1 MKDSKYSRL
10 VVTLF
15 SALAVFSAPPAEA
28 EDWPAYRHDNARSG
42 CTSESLVTPLVQDWV
57 YASVHPPRPAWSPPA
72 SRPREGFI
80 LRNRVDFDDAFQV
93 AAAGEVVYFGSSA
106 DHKVYALD
114 AVTGEHRWSFFTG
127 GPVRLAPTVRQDKV
141 FVGSD
146 DGFVYCLKADNG
158 ELIWKIRGGPT
169 DEKLIGN
176 GKMISRWPI
185 RTGVLIDEDVAYFG
199 AGIFPHENVYLYAV
213 RAQDGAFIWK
223 NDTISEQDA
232 YQNDFSPQGY
242 LLAAGPQLFAPS
254 GRSMPAAFGK
264 ADGQMLFHRKY
275 GWRDEQAGGVIGGT
289 YALLA
294 DDQIYAGGE
303 YHLLALD
310 QKTGRT
316 GFAWFPGR
324 RLTVQGNMAYLATG
338 SEILAMDRLKYAEA
352 SKRRNSLEFR
362 IKTLRTQLASATGD
376 KRKQLQD
383 QLRTVEKELSDHRR
397 DNITPAVGWQVPSQC
412 DAELIVTANLVIAGG
427 QDKVDAFDR
436 TSGEV
441 VWTAKVQGKARGL
454 AVANGRLYVS
464 TDTGEIY
471 CFAAENT
478 PNKKTQVA
486 MGTNSPP
493 RLLVPLPRLASG
505 DAGAGEDKSGGNPYP
520 KDELTK
526 VYQAA
531 AEAILMETGV
541 TKGYCLVVGAERGR
555 LAYELARR
563 TNLTIIGIEPDS
575 QKVQAARL
583 ALDAAGLYGQRVTI
597 DQGDLSALPY
607 SNYFA
612 NLIVSDSLI
621 VSGQIPGDPAR
632 LVRHIKPCGG
642 AICLGVP
649 AKVPSGAAAVSSKEL
664 LSWLA
669 RLELGSCRISQVNG
683 LWATLQRGALPGAGK
698 WTHQYAEPG
707 NTACSDDLALA
718 GPLGLLWFGEP
729 GSAPMVNRHDA
740 ATSPLAVNGRLF
752 IQGENIVMAYDSYNG
767 MLLWKREIP
776 GAMRTRLKARE
787 CGNLAAS
794 QDSFFIAIG
803 DKCLRL
809 DAATGET
816 RATYAMPPTPEGLP
830 RNWGYLAYVDGV
842 LYGSAMT
849 EIGISTS
856 VFAMDARDGRH
867 LWNHDGKN
875 IANLTIS
882 IGDGWIFFVDSS
894 LTPQQR
900 DTLLKQDKSY
910 LADLQ
915 GEQAKKAEDKQKQ
928 LDARLAVALDART
941 GGKLWE
947 KPIDV
952 TDCSRIGIG
961 GGELMAMYRDG
972 IVVLCGANANGHYW
986 KQFLAGEFSQR
997 RLLALSA
1004 KTGNTMWARDANYR
1018 HRPLL
1023 IGDTIVA
1030 EPWAFDLA
1038 TGRQKTRPHPL
1049 TGAETMWQF
1058 LRPGHHCGAISA
1070 CPQMLLMRSGY
1081 TSYYD
1086 LREDAGIRH
1095 FAGHRLGCWIN
1106 GIAADGLALAPEASA
1121 GCICLYPIVCS
1132 LALEPRPD
1140 QQRWAIYSSG
1150 GNNTPVQN
1158 LAINLG
1164 APGDRRDSNGQLWLA
1179 YPRPSLP
1186 ADRKAMGFSLQ
1197 LQTEFLQG
1205 GGYQIQNP
1213 ELKIQ
1218 NSGQCP
1224 AWVFTS
1230 YARGLRRVLVPLL
1243 DERDGPADYTVRL
1256 YFADLENEQQG
1267 QRVCDIVLQS
1277 KVVAEGFDIVKEAG
1291 GSRRTVAR
1299 EFAPVRVER
1308 NLEIELI
1315 PKGEQASSMSQAPIL
1330 CGLLVSAECR
1340 AVAGQVQRVLQK
1352 TEDRI
1357 QNTEF

>member
-1 MKDSKYSRL
+1 MAA
-10 VVTLF
+10 
-15 SALAVFSAPPAEA
+15 SAA
-28 EDWPAYRHDNARSG
+28 DWPTYRHDNARSG
-42 CTSESLVTPLVQDWV
+42 CISESLVTPLALHWLYVP
-57 YASVHPPRPAWSPPA
+57 AHSPRPAWSPPA
-72 SRPREGFI
+72 NRPREGFI
-80 LRNRVDFDDAFQV
+80 LRNRVDFDDAFHV
-93 AAAGEVVYFGSSA
+93 AAAGELLYFGSSA

-114 AVTGEHRWSFFTG
+114 AATGQERWSFFTG
-127 GPVRLAPTVRQDKV
+127 GPVRLAPTVWKNRV
-141 FVGSD
+141 LVGSD
-146 DGFVYCLKADNG
+146 DGFIYCLQADNG
-158 ELIWKIRGGPT
+158 DLIWKKRGGPS
-169 DEKLIGN
+169 DERLLGN

-185 RTGVLIDEDVAYFG
+185 RTGVLIDKETAYFA

-213 RAQDGAFIWK
+213 SAEDGALVWK

-232 YQNDFSPQGY
+232 YQNDLSPQGY
-242 LLAAGPQLFAPS
+242 LLAAGAQLFVPS
-254 GRSMPAAFGK
+254 GRSLPAVFDK
-264 ADGQMLFHRKY
+264 SSGQMAFHRKY
-275 GWRDEQAGGVIGGT
+275 GWTGEEAGGVIGGT

-294 DDQIYAGGE
+294 DDQIYTGTQ

-324 RLTVQGNMAYLATG
+324 RLTVNGSVAYLASG

-362 IKTLRTQLASATGD
+362 IRTLRGQLASATGD
-376 KRKQLQD
+376 RRKNLQE
-383 QLRTVEKELSDHRR
+383 QLRTTEAELSDHHR
-397 DNITPAVGWQVPSQC
+397 DNVTPAVTWQVPSAC
-412 DAELIVTANLVIAGG
+412 DAELIVTGNLVIGGG
-427 QDKVDAFDR
+427 QNEVSALDR
-436 TSGEV
+436 DTGELT
-441 VWTAKVQGKARGL
+441 WTAKVDGKACGL

-464 TDTGEIY
+464 TDTGKIY
-471 CFAAENT
+471 CFASDNT
-478 PNKKTQVA
+478 SNSKTQAAMQTNPPVA
-486 MGTNSPP
+486 
-493 RLLVPLPRLASG
+493 
-505 DAGAGEDKSGGNPYP
+505 NPYP
-520 KDELTK
+520 KDELTEL
-526 VYQAA
+526 YEAA
-531 AEAILMETGV
+531 AEAVVMETGV

-555 LAYELARR
+555 LAHELARR
-563 TNLTIIGIEPDS
+563 TNLTIIGIEPDAA
-575 QKVQAARL
+575 KVQAARL
-583 ALDAAGLYGQRVTI
+583 ALNASALYGERVTI
-597 DQGDLSALPY
+597 DQGDLSVLPY

-621 VSGQIPGDPAR
+621 LTGQIPGEPRELA
-632 LVRHIKPCGG
+632 RHIKPCGG
-642 AICLGVP
+642 TICLGVP
-649 AKVPSGAAAVSSKEL
+649 AKVASGAAALSSKEL
-664 LSWLA
+664 LSWFA

-683 LWATLQRGALPGAGK
+683 LWAMLQRGALPGAGK

-707 NTACSDDLALA
+707 NTACSDDLALG

-794 QDSFFIAIG
+794 QDSFFLAIG

-809 DAATGET
+809 DAATGEI
-816 RATYAMPPTPEGLP
+816 RAAYAMPPAPEGVP
-830 RNWGYLAYVDGV
+830 PKWGYLAYVDGV

-849 EIGISTS
+849 EIGVSTS
-856 VFAMDARDGRH
+856 VFAMDAQDGRH
-867 LWNHDGKN
+867 LWNYGGKN
-875 IANLTIS
+875 IANLTIA
-882 IGDGWIFFVDSS
+882 IGGGWIFFVDSS

-900 DTLLKQDKSY
+900 DTLLEQDKPH
-910 LADLQ
+910 LANLK
-915 GEQAKKAEDKQKQ
+915 GEQAKQAEERQKK
-928 LDARLAVALDART
+928 LDARLAIVLDART

-986 KQFLAGEFSQR
+986 KQFLAGEFSRR
-997 RLLALSA
+997 RLVALSA

-1018 HRPLL
+1018 HRPLV
-1023 IGDTIVA
+1023 IGDTVLA
-1030 EPWAFDLA
+1030 EPWAFDLK
-1038 TGRQKTRPHPL
+1038 TGQQKTRPHPL
-1049 TGAETMWQF
+1049 TGAETTWQF

-1086 LREDAGIRH
+1086 LREDAGVRH

-1140 QQRWAIYSSG
+1140 KQRWAIYSSG
-1150 GNNTPVQN
+1150 GDNTPVQN

-1179 YPRPSLP
+1179 YPRPGLP

-1197 LQTEFLQG
+1197 LQTEFIQG
-1205 GGYQIQNP
+1205 GGYQIQNS
-1213 ELKIQ
+1213 ELAIQ

-1224 AWVFTS
+1224 TWVCTS
-1230 YARGLRRVLVPLL
+1230 WARGLRRVFVPLL
-1243 DERDGPADYTVRL
+1243 DEHDATTQYTVTL
-1256 YFADLENEQQG
+1256 YFADLENQQQEQRIFDIALQG
-1267 QRVCDIVLQS
+1267 Q
-1277 KVVAEGFDIVKEAG
+1277 VVVEGFDIVKEAG
-1291 GSRRTVAR
+1291 GPQRAAAR
-1299 EFAPVRVER
+1299 QFQDVKVDR

-1315 PKGEQASSMSQAPIL
+1315 PKGEQISSMYHAPVL
-1330 CGLLVSAECR
+1330 CGL
-1340 AVAGQVQRVLQK
+1340 QVQRSA
-1352 TEDRI
+1352 D
-1357 QNTEF
+1357 

>member
-1 MKDSKYSRL
+1 MR
-10 VVTLF
+10 
-15 SALAVFSAPPAEA
+15 ANPPAA
-28 EDWPAYRHDNARSG
+28 
-42 CTSESLVTPLVQDWV
+42 
-57 YASVHPPRPAWSPPA
+57 
-72 SRPREGFI
+72 
-80 LRNRVDFDDAFQV
+80 
-93 AAAGEVVYFGSSA
+93 
-106 DHKVYALD
+106 
-114 AVTGEHRWSFFTG
+114 
-127 GPVRLAPTVRQDKV
+127 
-141 FVGSD
+141 
-146 DGFVYCLKADNG
+146 
-158 ELIWKIRGGPT
+158 
-169 DEKLIGN
+169 
-176 GKMISRWPI
+176 
-185 RTGVLIDEDVAYFG
+185 
-199 AGIFPHENVYLYAV
+199 
-213 RAQDGAFIWK
+213 
-223 NDTISEQDA
+223 
-232 YQNDFSPQGY
+232 
-242 LLAAGPQLFAPS
+242 
-254 GRSMPAAFGK
+254 
-264 ADGQMLFHRKY
+264 
-275 GWRDEQAGGVIGGT
+275 
-289 YALLA
+289 
-294 DDQIYAGGE
+294 
-303 YHLLALD
+303 
-310 QKTGRT
+310 
-316 GFAWFPGR
+316 
-324 RLTVQGNMAYLATG
+324 
-338 SEILAMDRLKYAEA
+338 
-352 SKRRNSLEFR
+352 
-362 IKTLRTQLASATGD
+362 
-376 KRKQLQD
+376 
-383 QLRTVEKELSDHRR
+383 
-397 DNITPAVGWQVPSQC
+397 
-412 DAELIVTANLVIAGG
+412 
-427 QDKVDAFDR
+427 
-436 TSGEV
+436 
-441 VWTAKVQGKARGL
+441 
-454 AVANGRLYVS
+454 
-464 TDTGEIY
+464 
-471 CFAAENT
+471 
-478 PNKKTQVA
+478 
-486 MGTNSPP
+486 
-493 RLLVPLPRLASG
+493 
-505 DAGAGEDKSGGNPYP
+505 NPYP
-520 KDELTK
+520 RDELTE
-526 VYQAA
+526 VYESA

-563 TNLTIIGIEPDS
+563 TNLTIIGVEPDP
-575 QKVQAARL
+575 QKVHAARV
-583 ALDAAGLYGQRVTI
+583 ALDAAGLYGARVTI

-612 NLIVSDSLI
+612 NLVVSDSLI
-621 VSGQIPGDPAR
+621 LTGQIQADLAK
-632 LVRHIKPCGG
+632 LARHIKPCGG
-642 AICLGVP
+642 VICLGVP
-649 AKVPSGAAAVSSKEL
+649 AKAPSGAASVSSKEL
-664 LSWLA
+664 LSRLA
-669 RLELGSCRISQVNG
+669 GLELGSCRISQVNG

-740 ATSPLAVNGRLF
+740 AASPLAVNGRMF

-767 MLLWKREIP
+767 MLLWKRDIP

-794 QDSFFIAIG
+794 QSRAGMAEPDSFFIAVG

-816 RATYAMPPTPEGLP
+816 RATYTMPPTPEGLP

-842 LYGSAMT
+842 LYGSAMAYSAEAAAKAGT
-849 EIGISTS
+849 EIGVSSS
-856 VFAMDARDGRH
+856 VFAIDAADGRCI
-867 LWNHDGKN
+867 WRYDGKN
-875 IANLTIS
+875 IANLTIA

-910 LADLQ
+910 LANLQ

-928 LDARLAVALDART
+928 VDARLAVALDART

-986 KQFLAGEFSQR
+986 KQFLAGDFSQR
-997 RLLALSA
+997 RLVALSA
-1004 KTGNTMWARDANYR
+1004 KTGDTLWARDANYR

-1023 IGDTIVA
+1023 VSDTIIA

-1049 TGAETMWQF
+1049 TGADTPWQF

-1086 LREDAGIRH
+1086 LRDDAGIQH

-1140 QQRWAIYSSG
+1140 RQRWAVYSSG

-1158 LAINLG
+1158 LAINFG
-1164 APGDRRDSNGQLWLA
+1164 PPGDRRDSTGQLWLA

-1186 ADRKAMGFSLQ
+1186 TDRKAMGFSLQ

-1205 GGYQIQNP
+1205 GGYQTQNS
-1213 ELKIQ
+1213 ELKTQ

-1230 YARGLRRVLVPLL
+1230 YARGLRRCVVPLL
-1243 DERDGPADYTVRL
+1243 GEADAPADYTVTL
-1256 YFADLENEQQG
+1256 YFADVENEQQG
-1267 QRVCDIVLQS
+1267 QRVFDIALQG
-1277 KVVAEGFDIVKEAG
+1277 KVVVEGFDIVKEAG
-1291 GSRRTVAR
+1291 GSQRALTRQFQGVK
-1299 EFAPVRVER
+1299 VDR

-1315 PKGEQASSMSQAPIL
+1315 PKGEQASSLSQAPIL
-1330 CGLLVSAECR
+1330 CAL
-1340 AVAGQVQRVLQK
+1340 QVQRITQK
-1352 TEDRI
+1352 TEYRT

>member
-1 MKDSKYSRL
+1 MCSVTILKSPRP

-15 SALAVFSAPPAEA
+15 LALIVFTTPVRAA
-28 EDWPAYRHDNARSG
+28 DWPTYRHDNARSG
-42 CTSESLVTPLVQDWV
+42 CTSESLPVRQAGLATPLVQDWV
-57 YASVHPPRPAWSPPA
+57 YVPIHPPRPAWPAPA
-72 SRPREGFI
+72 SRPREGFV

-93 AAAGEVVYFGSSA
+93 AAVGDLVYFGSSA

-114 AVTGEHRWSFFTG
+114 AATGQQRWSFFTG
-127 GPVRLAPTVRQDKV
+127 GPVRLAPTVWQDKV

-169 DEKLIGN
+169 DEKLLGN

-185 RTGVLIDEDVAYFG
+185 RTGVLIDEEAAYFA
-199 AGIFPHENVYLYAV
+199 AGIFPHENVYFYAV
-213 RAQDGAFIWK
+213 RAEDGAIIWK

-254 GRSMPAAFGK
+254 GRSLPAAFSK
-264 ADGQMLFHRKY
+264 SNGQMLFHRKY
-275 GWRDEQAGGVIGGT
+275 GWRAEEAGGAIGGT

-352 SKRRNSLEFR
+352 SKRRNALEFR
-362 IKTLRTQLASATGD
+362 IKTLRSQLASATGG
-376 KRKQLQD
+376 KHKQLQE

-397 DNITPAVGWQVPSQC
+397 DNVTPTVGWQVPSQC

-427 QDKVDAFDR
+427 EGRVDALSRD
-436 TSGEV
+436 SGEV
-441 VWTAKVQGKARGL
+441 LWTAKVDGKACGL
-454 AVANGRLYVS
+454 AVSNGRLYVS
-464 TDTGEIY
+464 TDAGKIY
-471 CFAAENT
+471 CFASENASRSK
-478 PNKKTQVA
+478 NQVVMA
-486 MGTNSPP
+486 TNPP
-493 RLLVPLPRLASG
+493 A
-505 DAGAGEDKSGGNPYP
+505 GNPYP
-520 KDELTK
+520 RDELTE

-531 AEAILMETGV
+531 AEAILMESGV

-563 TNLTIIGIEPDS
+563 TNLTIIGVEPDS

-612 NLIVSDSLI
+612 NLIVSDSFILT
-621 VSGQIPGDPAR
+621 GQIPGDPAK
-632 LVRHIKPCGG
+632 LARHIKPCGG
-642 AICLGVP
+642 VICLGVP
-649 AKVPSGAAAVSSKEL
+649 AKVPSGAAPVSSKEL
-664 LSWLA
+664 LSRLA
-669 RLELGSCRISQVNG
+669 GLELGSCRISQVNG

-740 ATSPLAVNGRLF
+740 AASPLAVNGRLF

-767 MLLWKREIP
+767 MLLWKRDIP

-794 QDSFFIAIG
+794 QDSFFIAVG

-816 RATYAMPPTPEGLP
+816 RATYVMPPMPEGLT
-830 RNWGYLAYVDGV
+830 RNWGYLAYVNGV

-849 EIGISTS
+849 DIGISRS
-856 VFAMDARDGRH
+856 VFAIDVQNGRC
-867 LWNHDGKN
+867 LWNYDGKN
-875 IANLTIS
+875 IANLTIAV
-882 IGDGWIFFVDSS
+882 GDGWIFFVDSS

-910 LADLQ
+910 LANLR
-915 GEQAKKAEDKQKQ
+915 GEQAKKAEEKQKQ
-928 LDARLAVALDART
+928 VDARLAVALDART

-986 KQFLAGEFSQR
+986 KQFLAGDFSQR
-997 RLLALSA
+997 RLVALSA
-1004 KTGNTMWARDANYR
+1004 KTGDTMWARDANYR
-1018 HRPLL
+1018 HRPLV
-1023 IGDTIVA
+1023 IGDTIIA

-1049 TGAETMWQF
+1049 TGADTPWQF

-1086 LREDAGIRH
+1086 LRDDAGIQH

-1140 QQRWAIYSSG
+1140 RQRWAIYSSG
-1150 GNNTPVQN
+1150 GDNTPVQN
-1158 LAINLG
+1158 LAINFG
-1164 APGDRRDSNGQLWLA
+1164 APGDRRDSTGQLWLA
-1179 YPRPSLP
+1179 YPRPNLP

-1205 GGYQIQNP
+1205 GGYVSR
-1213 ELKIQ
+1213 
-1218 NSGQCP
+1218 NSE
-1224 AWVFTS
+1224 AEATTDSEHSWVFAS
-1230 YARGLRRVLVPLL
+1230 YARGLRRCVVPLL
-1243 DERDGPADYTVRL
+1243 DQRDGTGQYTVTL
-1256 YFADLENEQQG
+1256 YFADVENEHQG
-1267 QRVCDIVLQS
+1267 QRVFDIALQG
-1277 KVVAEGFDIVKEAG
+1277 KVVVEGFDIVKEAG
-1291 GSRRTVAR
+1291 SSQRALTRQFQGVK
-1299 EFAPVRVER
+1299 VDR

-1315 PKGEQASSMSQAPIL
+1315 PKGEQASSLSQAPIL
-1330 CGLLVSAECR
+1330 CGFNCQL
-1340 AVAGQVQRVLQK
+1340 K
-1352 TEDRI
+1352 ID
-1357 QNTEF
+1357 N

>member
-1 MKDSKYSRL
+1 MARPCLIGTVFSGL
-10 VVTLF
+10 VVF
-15 SALAVFSAPPAEA
+15 NMMVRAA
-28 EDWPAYRHDNARSG
+28 DWPAYRHDNARSG

-57 YASVHPPRPAWSPPA
+57 YESIHPPRPAWPAPA
-72 SRPREGFI
+72 SRPREGFV
-80 LRNRVDFDDAFQV
+80 LRNRVDFDDAFGVV
-93 AAAGEVVYFGSSA
+93 AVGDLVYFGSSA

-114 AVTGEHRWSFFTG
+114 AATGQQRWSFFTG
-127 GPVRLAPTVRQDKV
+127 GPVRLAPTVWQDKV
-141 FVGSD
+141 FLGSD

-158 ELIWKIRGGPT
+158 ELVWKIRGGPT
-169 DEKLIGN
+169 DEKLLGN

-185 RTGVLIDEDVAYFG
+185 RTGVLIDEEAAYFA

-213 RAQDGAFIWK
+213 RAQDGTLIWK

-232 YQNDFSPQGY
+232 YQNDLSPQGY
-242 LLAAGPQLFAPS
+242 LLAAGPHLFVPS
-254 GRSMPAAFGK
+254 GRSLPAAFSK
-264 ADGQMLFHRKY
+264 TSGQMAFHRKY

-294 DDQIYAGGE
+294 DDQIYTGTE

-310 QKTGRT
+310 QRTGRT

-324 RLTVQGNMAYLATG
+324 RLTVEGNMAYLATE

-352 SKRRNSLEFR
+352 SRRRNSLEFK
-362 IKTLRTQLASATGD
+362 IKTLRTELARATGD
-376 KRKQLQD
+376 RRKQLQD
-383 QLRTVEKELSDHRR
+383 QLRNVEKELSDHRR
-397 DNITPAVGWQVPSQC
+397 DNITPAVRWQVPSQC
-412 DAELIVTANLVIAGG
+412 DAELIVCGNLVVAGG
-427 QDKVDAFDR
+427 QDKVDAFGRD
-436 TSGEV
+436 SGEV

-464 TDTGEIY
+464 TDTGQIY

-478 PNKKTQVA
+478 ANNKAQAA
-486 MGTNSPP
+486 MLTNPPP
-493 RLLVPLPRLASG
+493 RLLV
-505 DAGAGEDKSGGNPYP
+505 EDKSGGNPYP
-520 KDELTK
+520 KDELTE
-526 VYQAA
+526 VYEAA
-531 AEAILMETGV
+531 AEAILMETAV

-563 TNLTIIGIEPDS
+563 TNLTIIGVEPDS
-575 QKVQAARL
+575 QKVHAARL

-597 DQGDLSALPY
+597 DQGDLSALGY

-621 VSGQIPGDPAR
+621 LTGQIPGDPAR
-632 LVRHIKPCGG
+632 LVRHVKPCGG

-649 AKVPSGAAAVSSKEL
+649 AKVPSGAAAISSADL
-664 LSWLA
+664 LSWFA

-849 EIGISTS
+849 EIGVSTS
-856 VFAMDARDGRH
+856 VFAMDAQDGRH
-867 LWNHDGKN
+867 LWNYGGKN

-900 DTLLKQDKSY
+900 DALLKQDKSR
-910 LADLQ
+910 LANLT
-915 GEQAKKAEDKQKQ
+915 GERAKKAEEKQKQ
-928 LDARLAVALDART
+928 VDARLAVALDART

-952 TDCSRIGIG
+952 TDCSMIGIG

-972 IVVLCGANANGHYW
+972 IFVLCGANANGHYW

-997 RLLALSA
+997 RLVALSA
-1004 KTGNTMWARDANYR
+1004 KTGDTMWARDANYR
-1018 HRPLL
+1018 HRPLVV
-1023 IGDTIVA
+1023 GDTIIA

-1049 TGAETMWQF
+1049 TGAETTWQF

-1132 LALEPRPD
+1132 LALEPRRDP
-1140 QQRWAIYSSG
+1140 QRWAIYSSG
-1150 GNNTPVQN
+1150 GDNTPVQN
-1158 LAINLG
+1158 LAINFG

-1179 YPRPSLP
+1179 YPRPNLP

-1213 ELKIQ
+1213 APSPVEGSAESVSSSLGFARDA
-1218 NSGQCP
+1218 SGQCP
-1224 AWVFTS
+1224 PWVGTS
-1230 YARGLRRVLVPLL
+1230 WARGLRRVLVPLL
-1243 DERDGPADYTVRL
+1243 DERDGTAQYTVTL

-1267 QRVCDIVLQS
+1267 QRVFDIVLQG
-1277 KVVAEGFDIVKEAG
+1277 KVVVEGFDIVKESG

-1330 CGLLVSAECR
+1330 CGL
-1340 AVAGQVQRVLQK
+1340 QVQRITQK

-1357 QNTEF
+1357 QNTEYRILNTVNRL

>member
-1 MKDSKYSRL
+1 MTILKYSRL
-10 VVTLF
+10 VVTFF
-15 SALAVFSAPPAEA
+15 SALALFSPPLADA
-28 EDWPAYRHDNARSG
+28 ADWPTYRRDNAHSG
-42 CTSESLVTPLVQDWV
+42 CTSESLPTPLVQDWV
-57 YASVHPPRPAWSPPA
+57 YVSVHPPRPAWPAPA

-80 LRNRVDFDDAFQV
+80 LRDRVDFDDAFQV
-93 AAAGEVVYFGSSA
+93 VATGDLVYFGSSA

-114 AVTGEHRWSFFTG
+114 AATGEQRWSFFTG

-158 ELIWKIRGGPT
+158 ELLWKIRGGPS
-169 DEKLIGN
+169 DEKLLGN

-185 RTGVLIDEDVAYFG
+185 RTGVLVDEDVAYFG

-213 RAQDGAFIWK
+213 RAKNGDLVWK

-232 YQNDFSPQGY
+232 YQNDLSPQGY
-242 LLAAGPQLFAPS
+242 LLAAGAQLFVPS
-254 GRSMPAAFGK
+254 GRSLPAAFSK
-264 ADGQMLFHRKY
+264 TNGQMLFHRKY
-275 GWRDEQAGGVIGGT
+275 GWRGEEAGGVIGGT

-294 DDQIYAGGE
+294 DDQIYTGTE

-310 QKTGRT
+310 QRTGRT

-324 RLTVQGNMAYLATG
+324 RLTVNGNMAYLATG

-352 SKRRNSLEFR
+352 SRRRNSLEFK
-362 IKTLRTQLASATGD
+362 IKTLRTELARATGD
-376 KRKQLQD
+376 RRKQLQD
-383 QLRTVEKELSDHRR
+383 QLRTIEKELSDHRR
-397 DNITPAVGWQVPSQC
+397 DNITPAVRWQVPSEC

-427 QDKVDAFDR
+427 QDKVDALDR
-436 TSGEV
+436 DSGEL
-441 VWTAKVQGKARGL
+441 VWNTKVEGKASGL
-454 AVANGRLYVS
+454 AAANGRLYVS
-464 TDTGEIY
+464 TDTGKIY
-471 CFAAENT
+471 CFASENASSS
-478 PNKKTQVA
+478 KSQVV
-486 MGTNSPP
+486 MQTNPVGGGGSAPAGPVRPP
-493 RLLVPLPRLASG
+493 VA
-505 DAGAGEDKSGGNPYP
+505 NPYP
-520 KDELTK
+520 KDELTE
-526 VYQAA
+526 VYEAA

-555 LAYELARR
+555 LAYELAKR
-563 TNLTIIGIEPDS
+563 TNLTIIGVEPDL

-621 VSGQIPGDPAR
+621 LTGQIPGEPAR

-642 AICLGVP
+642 AICVGAP
-649 AKVPSGAAAVSSKEL
+649 ANIPGCAAPRPAQRAAAVSSKEL
-664 LSWLA
+664 LSWFA

-752 IQGENIVMAYDSYNG
+752 IQGENVVMAYDSYNG

-776 GAMRTRLKARE
+776 GAMRTRLKSRE

-816 RATYAMPPTPEGLP
+816 RATYTMPPTPEGLP

-867 LWNHDGKN
+867 LWNYGGKN
-875 IANLTIS
+875 IANLTIAV
-882 IGDGWIFFVDSS
+882 GDGWIFFVDSS

-900 DTLLKQDKSY
+900 DTLLKEDKSH
-910 LADLQ
+910 LAGLQ
-915 GEQAKKAEDKQKQ
+915 GEQAKKAEEKQKK

-947 KPIDV
+947 KPVDV

-1023 IGDTIVA
+1023 IGDTIIA

-1038 TGRQKTRPHPL
+1038 TGQQKTRPHPL
-1049 TGAETMWQF
+1049 TGAETTWQF

-1086 LREDAGIRH
+1086 LRDDAGIRH

-1140 QQRWAIYSSG
+1140 RQRWAIYSSG
-1150 GNNTPVQN
+1150 GDNTPVQN

-1164 APGDRRDSNGQLWLA
+1164 APGDRRDSTGQLWLA

-1186 ADRKAMGFSLQ
+1186 ADRKAMGFAIQ

-1205 GGYQIQNP
+1205 GGYVSR
-1213 ELKIQ
+1213 
-1218 NSGQCP
+1218 NSEAEATTGSEHS
-1224 AWVFTS
+1224 WVFAS
-1230 YARGLRRVLVPLL
+1230 YARGLRRCVVPLL
-1243 DERDGPADYTVRL
+1243 DEREGPADYTVIL
-1256 YFADLENEQQG
+1256 YFADSENEQQG
-1267 QRVCDIVLQS
+1267 RRVFDIALQG
-1277 KVVAEGFDIVKEAG
+1277 KVVVEGFDITKEAE
-1291 GSRRTVAR
+1291 GSQRAIVR
-1299 EFAPVRVER
+1299 EFAAVRVER

-1330 CGLLVSAECR
+1330 CGL
-1340 AVAGQVQRVLQK
+1340 QVQRIAQK
-1352 TEDRI
+1352 AEDKG